1 MVACEDVADY
11 PNEEESPHE
20 LALIMLYSYASQIPN
35 EIAYEYFKRAIVN
48 LCESQDDPLK
58 RKAGLK
64 ILGTVSDGDALQ
76 DPIKE
81 DTELYTNLIVAG
93 LQD

>member
-48 LCESQDDPLK
+48 LCES
-58 RKAGLK
+58 
-64 ILGTVSDGDALQ
+64 
-76 DPIKE
+76 
-81 DTELYTNLIVAG
+81 
-93 LQD
+93 